1 MAATAPATV
10 PPPLDNLEC
19 HVARLRSAIQ
29 QAQRELH
36 GLQHA
41 VAETAA
47 LTQGWSTAEPADSQ
61 PSALSR
67 EELGVAQV
75 LTRGRSSQE
84 IASTLHVSVHT
95 VKSQV
100 RSILRKRGLRSRW
113 QVVREPPREG

>member
-67 EELGVAQV
+67 QELRVAQL
-75 LTRGRSSQE
+75 LTQGRSNQE

-113 QVVREPPREG
+113 QLVREPPREG